1 VALAPVTVALLERA
15 ADAGEHDALAELGL
29 LMETGTVAGSP
40 DVSVAVSLCGCV
52 WLWLCV
58 WQCASVCGAVWH
70 CV

>member
-1 VALAPVTVALLERA
+1 VALLERA
-15 ADAGEHDALAELGL
+15 AGAGEHDAMAELGL

-40 DVSVAVSLCGCV
+40 DVSAAVALCV
-52 WLWLCV
+52 NMWLCNCGSV